1 MMLRVV
7 LVVCLLAVV
16 AQAFRAPAARRATL
30 APLKESF
37 GLEISTV
44 NDPAK
49 ASPSQLLSEDSYRKF
64 VGEFDDGALI
74 NKVGI
79 GASFASGGSSEYD
92 VLDRVRSLKLLTLT
106 AESGLLEALEARGV
120 TLAQVEKLLPLVD
133 QLGLLELVKGN
144 KALLA
149 SAAPLLIE
157 PAPGL
162 IPVLVS
168 VLKTSPV
175 TFQAAGAAVAGGGL
189 FEVTQGNALLGAP
202 LVLLGAPL
210 LVLGTVLGSLGS
222 SLPSASSYS
231 AASSPAARS
240 SDGGMAPRVKAPTV
254 KAAAAPTVK
263 AAAAPKAGGA
273 PRAKNG
279 ARKTIRVNR

>member
-157 PAPGL
+157 PAPARS
-162 IPVLVS
+162 PCC

-175 TFQAAGAAVAGGGL
+175 TFQL
-189 FEVTQGNALLGAP
+189 
-202 LVLLGAPL
+202 LVLLWLAAARGDPGQCLVGAPGPS
-210 LVLGTVLGSLGS
+210 VPFWCSAPTWPWAVAS
-222 SLPSASSYS
+222 SATSYS

-240 SDGGMAPRVKAPTV
+240 DGGMAPASSHGQGRCCSHGQGRCCSQGWWCP
-254 KAAAAPTVK
+254 PC
-263 AAAAPKAGGA
+263 
-273 PRAKNG
+273 
-279 ARKTIRVNR
+279 